1 MNRHLSDYIPA
12 VIVKDWRQAAR
23 TLPHITMLV
32 LALVG
37 AWMVQ
42 QLNADTAA
50 TNTGYVFSILGFILI
65 GWIPYRAYAGVRA
78 DTMVKSTNFLMLT
91 PLSPRCVVY
100 SVWASAVLQAVLF
113 ALLCVPLVWWR
124 QAHGT
129 GEDDWRIIASL
140 LGIGAVGAAVF
151 MLAARLHVIL
161 RIAFL
166 VGAVFFLLN
175 FLIALLPSLLAGKL
189 DTSVISPVQWFA
201 IAALACTV
209 VGLCLEIGKRYYAP
223 ASVNSSWAPRLLML
237 VPIALAALL
246 CLNGAPACKLWG
258 AQLDLA
264 HIALGLSTYASVLE
278 AILPAERMPVHD
290 KLAVPGIPR
299 LLQAPGLA
307 GAALWIVIVFL
318 LSLPVDNWADE
329 IMSIDIQWATDSEE
343 SATCSGLLFT
353 YASLFSLTVMGLV
366 CKAQSDM
373 RPVVFM
379 GVRLALMLVIGIC
392 CMHSLHFLP
401 EGAPYPLWSS
411 FLPSGFD
418 SARGAYPAYIICRA
432 ACCAALLG
440 ALLYIGRGKPGSIT
454 REEKG

>member
-12 VIVKDWRQAAR
+12 VIVKDCRQVAR
-23 TLPHITMLV
+23 TLPHVTMLV

-42 QLNADTAA
+42 LLNTDTAA
-50 TNTGYVFSILGFILI
+50 TNTGYVFAILGFILI

-78 DTMVKSTNFLMLT
+78 DTLVKSTNFLMLT
-91 PLSPRCVVY
+91 PLSPRCIVY
-100 SVWASAVLQAVLF
+100 SMWVSAVLQAVLF

-129 GEDDWRIIASL
+129 GEDDWRILATL

-166 VGAVFFLLN
+166 VGAVFFLVN
-175 FLIALLPSLLAGKL
+175 FLIGLLPSLLTGEL
-189 DTSVISPVQWFA
+189 GTTVIHPVQWFA

-223 ASVNSSWAPRLLML
+223 ASVNSSWVPRLLML
-237 VPIALAALL
+237 VPVALAALL
-246 CLNGAPACKLWG
+246 CLNGLPACKLWG

-264 HIALGLSTYASVLE
+264 HIALGLSAYAAVLE

-307 GAALWIVIVFL
+307 GAALWIVVVFL
-318 LSLPVDNWADE
+318 LSLPVDTWAGQL
-329 IMSIDIQWATDSEE
+329 MQGDIQWATDTED
-343 SATCSGLLFT
+343 SAVCGGLLST
-353 YASLFSLTVMGLV
+353 YAALVCLTVMGLC

-379 GVRLALMLVIGIC
+379 GVRLALMLVIGVS

-432 ACCAALLG
+432 ACCAVLLA
-440 ALLYIGRGKPGSIT
+440 ALLYIGRGKPA
-454 REEKG
+454 K